1 MISRSLAIARMAV
14 PSLVYRRN
22 APVPTVSTTPAASA
36 ITCVQVTWIWPTEK
50 PPLSVGS
57 VIERAWPPLVVQSR
71 SIRPYRMSVSPMV
84 ATALT
89 SGSRLARA
97 GPNRIP

>member
-22 APVPTVSTTPAASA
+22 AAVAAVRTTPAPSA
-36 ITCVQVTWIWPTEK
+36 ITSVQVTWICPAEK

-57 VIERAWPPLVVQSR
+57 ASERAWPPLVVQSR
-71 SIRPYRMSVSPMV
+71 SIRPYKMSVSPMV

-89 SGSRLARA
+89 SGSRFARA
-97 GPNRIP
+97 GPKSSP

>member
-1 MISRSLAIARMAV
+1 MA
-14 PSLVYRRN
+14 
-22 APVPTVSTTPAASA
+22 TVSTTPAASA
-36 ITCVQVTWIWPTEK
+36 ITWVQVTWIWPIVN

-57 VIERAWPPLVVQSR
+57 VIERAWPPLVVHSR
-71 SIRPYRMSVSPMV
+71 SISPNRTSVSPSV

-97 GPNRIP
+97 GPNTIP